1 MSKSQIGQDL
11 NVVNFYREKQ
21 NGFFVDIGANDG
33 LNLSNSYFLESQYN
47 WKGICCEPVP
57 YIYEQLVQNR
67 PNAICINDAVYHSS
81 DLTVVFDIARDTLYS
96 GISENIDTWKE
107 CVDRDKTTITVNTIS
122 LNDLLDK
129 NNAPSFI
136 EYISLDTEGSEY
148 EILRTCDFNKYTFGL
163 IDVEHNY
170 QEPRRSQIKELLLS
184 NGYVYVGENNWD
196 DMYKHHSV

>member
-1 MSKSQIGQDL
+1 MGPI
-11 NVVNFYREKQ
+11 EKIT
-21 NGFFVDIGANDG
+21 NHIC
-33 LNLSNSYFLESQYN
+33 LE
-47 WKGICCEPVP
+47 GICCEPVP
-57 YIYEQLVQNR
+57 YIYEQLVRNR
-67 PNAICINDAVYHSS
+67 PNSICVSDAVYNIS
-81 DLTVVFDIARDTLYS
+81 DLNLEFDIAKDTLYS
-96 GISENIDTWKE
+96 GISLNIDTWKE
-107 CVDRDKTTITVNTIS
+107 SVDRDKTTINVNTIS

-148 EILRTCDFNKYTFGL
+148 EILKTFDFDTYVFGL

-184 NGYVYVGENNWD
+184 NGYVYLGENNWD